1 MNKINKYERLLYTNE
16 TRPPVLQ
23 EDHVLVGNIKWS
35 SNGGRLKSSLV
46 LVE

>member
-1 MNKINKYERLLYTNE
+1 MKINKWTYCYMDE
-16 TRPPVLQ
+16 TRRPVLQ

-46 LVE
+46 LVG